1 MILQSKKAPLSEIFF
16 SYQGEGVYAGL
27 PQIFVRFVGCNL
39 QCNYCDTEYAKKINI
54 KTKYYTQKEVYRIIL
69 KIYKKHKKSF
79 FGQIPSVSFTGGEPL
94 IYADFLLN
102 LFQRLKKNKF
112 SIYLETNGALP
123 EQLNKIYKYCDIVS
137 MDIKLKSACKKDLL
151 KIHKQFLKI
160 AKNKVFVKI
169 VVAKNTKKQEFVNAV
184 DLISNISKN
193 IKLVIQPDTNC
204 KNFVIDIFEFY
215 NTAIKKIKDVRIL
228 PQMHKIWK
236 VR

>member
-1 MILQSKKAPLSEIFF
+1 MILQSKKVPVSEIFF
-16 SYQGEGVYAGL
+16 SYQGEGIYAGL

-39 QCNYCDTEYAKKINI
+39 KCNYCDTEYAKKTDA
-54 KTKYYTQKEVYRIIL
+54 KTKYHTQAEVYKIIL
-69 KIYKKHKKSF
+69 ETYKKNKKSF

-94 IYADFLLN
+94 IYANFLVN
-102 LFQRLKKNKF
+102 LLKQLKKNKF
-112 SIYLETNGALP
+112 SIYLETNGSLP
-123 EQLNKIYKYCDIVS
+123 EQLNKIYRYCDIVS

-169 VVAKNTKKQEFVNAV
+169 VVAKNTKKQEFINAV

-193 IKLVIQPDTNC
+193 IKLVIQPDTND
-204 KNFVIDIFEFY
+204 KKITVNIFEFY
-215 NTAIKKIKDVRIL
+215 SIAIKKIKDVRFL